1 MSESK
6 KDRLKGIIGSILF
19 HSAILALLIFLGFST
34 PLPLPGEEGVEVS
47 LGMSTEGFGAI
58 QPEKPSVPEESASP
72 SEPQQTKKQEEIVT
86 QDTEPAPAIEER
98 DEKPVDIQP
107 EKVKEPEKVEEPV
120 EKEPEVNPAA
130 LYKGKSKETT
140 ELMSEGITGK
150 EGDQGEPTGSE
161 DSKNYIGKGGLGDGL
176 SYSLTGRTPNFL
188 PKPSSSFQENG
199 TVVVQIT
206 VDKYGKVVSAIAID
220 KGSNTTNSTLR
231 RLAEE
236 AAKKAIFNA
245 KLDAADMQRGTIT
258 YHFVVKN

>member
-1 MSESK
+1 MPYIK
-6 KDRLKGIIGSILF
+6 KDKIKGIAGTMIFHVIVIL
-19 HSAILALLIFLGFST
+19 LLIFLGFTT

-47 LGMSTEGFGAI
+47 LGSSSDGMGI
-58 QPEKPSVPEESASP
+58 VQPERPPSAKEEVPP
-72 SEPQQTKKQEEIVT
+72 PPPQDTEDEEIVT
-86 QDTEPAPAIEER
+86 QDTEPAPAIEQKE
-98 DEKPVDIQP
+98 ESNP
-107 EKVKEPEKVEEPV
+107 EEEPV
-120 EKEPEVNPAA
+120 EKVEEQPIVEQRPEVNPAA
-130 LYKGKSKETT
+130 LYKGKSQNTSAEG
-140 ELMSEGITGK
+140 SEGITGK
-150 EGDQGEPTGSE
+150 EGDQGEPTGSK

-176 SYSLTGRTPNFL
+176 SYSLAGRTPKFL

-236 AAKKAIFNA
+236 AARKAVFNVNP
-245 KLDAADMQRGTIT
+245 DAAEMQRGTIT